1 MSEKGYILTIRAFV
15 PFPKEDFAK
24 QAAAAQFMQGITSK
38 KELPENFAEETIEL
52 LDIKHKFGAK
62 PGGDDEPGQKPE

>member
-1 MSEKGYILTIRAFV
+1 MSDKGYILTIRAFV

-24 QAAAAQFMQGITSK
+24 QAAAANFMQGLTANK
-38 KELPENFAEETIEL
+38 TLPDNFAETVEI